1 MKEAEIK
8 YCSDG
13 TRGNIV
19 VDGVDMSRHVSLVSI
34 SHQAGESPKAVLGLA
49 PRSVEVQGRMRMTV
63 DIYNLP
69 ESVRL
74 ELYEA
79 LKSQYESQ
87 GEITAFGDDSRRFGK
102 GCRV

>member
-8 YCSDG
+8 YCGDG

-34 SHQAGESPKAVLGLA
+34 SHQAGELPKAVLALV
-49 PRSVEVQGRMRMTV
+49 PRSLEVLGKMKVTV
-63 DIYNLP
+63 DIWNLP

-74 ELYEA
+74 ELYQA

-87 GEITAFGDDSRRFGK
+87 IEITTLGDDGRKFM
-102 GCRV
+102 